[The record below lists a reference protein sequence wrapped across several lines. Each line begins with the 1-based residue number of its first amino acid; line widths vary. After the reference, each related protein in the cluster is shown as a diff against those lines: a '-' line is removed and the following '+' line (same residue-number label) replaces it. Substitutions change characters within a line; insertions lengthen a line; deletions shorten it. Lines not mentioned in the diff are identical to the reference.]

1 MNITI
6 TGSLGNI
13 GRRLTERLTAKGH
26 KITVVSHSSE
36 RAHAIGQLGARPA
49 IGSLDDRQHLLKA
62 FEQADAVFTMIPP
75 NPLAKDVREY
85 IRYVGEGYAW
95 AIEHTGVRHVVNLSS
110 IGADSPDGAGPTG
123 ANHQVEKRLEQLEGV
138 NLLHLRPGMFY
149 TNFYGSI
156 PMIKHQNIIGNNFD
170 AEVSALLSH
179 PHDIAD
185 IAAAAL
191 DSLRFTGTNVRYVV
205 SDEKNGR
212 EMAAI
217 LGAAIGSPNLSWVSF
232 SDETML
238 QALVQNGF
246 PEQMASVYIIEIGAA
261 MRNGT
266 LFEDFRRSG
275 QPMLGKTNFSSF
287 SEEFAAVYQHSH

>member
-13 GRRLTERLTAKGH
+13 GRRLTEQLTAKGH
-26 KITVVSHSSE
+26 KLTVVSHSSE
-36 RAHAIGQLGARPA
+36 RVQAIEQLGARAA
-49 IGSLDDRQHLLKA
+49 IGSLSHRQHLLRA
-62 FEQADAVFTMIPP
+62 FDQADAVFTMIPP
-75 NPLAKDVREY
+75 DPLATDAREY
-85 IRYVGEGYAW
+85 IRSVGEGYAW
-95 AIEHTGVRHVVNLSS
+95 AIEHTGVRYVVNLSS
-110 IGADSPDGAGPTG
+110 IGAHSPDGAGPTG
-123 ANHQVEKRLEQLEGV
+123 ANHQVEKRLDQLEGINV
-138 NLLHLRPGMFY
+138 LHLRPGMFY

-170 AEVSALLSH
+170 AEVSVLLSH

-185 IAAAAL
+185 IASTAL
-191 DSLRFTGTNVRYVV
+191 DSLSFAGTEVRYVV

-238 QALVQNGF
+238 RALMQNGF
-246 PEQMASVYIIEIGAA
+246 TEQMASVYIIEIGAA

-266 LFEDFRRSG
+266 LFEDYRKNG
-275 QPMLGKTNFSSF
+275 QPVLGRTNFPGF
-287 SEEFAAVYQHSH
+287 AKEFATVYQHSH